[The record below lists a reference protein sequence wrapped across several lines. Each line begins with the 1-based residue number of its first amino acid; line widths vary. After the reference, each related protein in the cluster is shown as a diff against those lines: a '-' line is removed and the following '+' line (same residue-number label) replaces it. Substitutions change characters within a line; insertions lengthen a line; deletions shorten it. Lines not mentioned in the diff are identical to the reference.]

1 MSAIAPRALTPESV
15 IWVIV
20 IHSDRTTLAKDDN
33 LAVRI
38 RAVLDEPETGP
49 TLRRFFVNTI
59 FDSTFVILGILI
71 ASAFSSEPSLR
82 LVIVTITTSSV
93 ALGISTGISVFEA
106 ETMEQSIKMRDM
118 ERAMLTSLEDTHIH
132 RTSKL
137 TIFVVAVVNF
147 TAPVIAGVIT
157 LTPFLVV
164 GEQDIRLAAYISL
177 GLAISILFVVGAF
190 MGRAGQRNPLT
201 QGARMAVAGVV
212 AFLICFWI
220 ESVL

>member
-1 MSAIAPRALTPESV
+1 MVA
-15 IWVIV
+15 
-20 IHSDRTTLAKDDN
+20 DRF
-33 LAVRI
+33 RRRM

-106 ETMEQSIKMRDM
+106 ETMEQNIKMRDM

-132 RTSKL
+132 RVSKL
-137 TIFVVAVVNF
+137 TILFISIVNF
-147 TAPVIAGVIT
+147 TAPIMAGIIT
-157 LTPFLVV
+157 LTPFLMV
-164 GEQDIRLAAYISL
+164 GEKDIRLAAYISL
-177 GLAISILFVVGAF
+177 
-190 MGRAGQRNPLT
+190 
-201 QGARMAVAGVV
+201 
-212 AFLICFWI
+212 
-220 ESVL
+220 

>member
-1 MSAIAPRALTPESV
+1 
-15 IWVIV
+15 
-20 IHSDRTTLAKDDN
+20 LAKDDS

-59 FDSTFVILGILI
+59 FDTTFVILGILI
-71 ASAFSSEPSLR
+71 ASAFSSEPNLH
-82 LVIVTITTSSV
+82 LVIVTIVTSSV

-106 ETMEQSIKMRDM
+106 ETMEQSIKLREM

-137 TIFVVAVVNF
+137 TIIVVAVINF
-147 TAPVIAGVIT
+147 TGPVLAGIIT

-164 GEQDIRLAAYISL
+164 GEQNIRLAAYISL

-190 MGRAGQRNPLT
+190 MGRAGQRNPVA
-201 QGARMAVAGVV
+201 QGARMAVAGI
-212 AFLICFWI
+212 ATFLIVFWI
-220 ESVL
+220 ESLL

>member
-1 MSAIAPRALTPESV
+1 MVA
-15 IWVIV
+15 
-20 IHSDRTTLAKDDN
+20 DRF
-33 LAVRI
+33 RRRM

-49 TLRRFFVNTI
+49 TLRRFYVNTI

-106 ETMEQSIKMRDM
+106 ETMEQNIKMRDM

-132 RTSKL
+132 RVSKL
-137 TIFVVAVVNF
+137 TILFISIVNF
-147 TAPVIAGVIT
+147 TAPIMAGIIT
-157 LTPFLVV
+157 LTPFLMV
-164 GEQDIRLAAYISL
+164 GEKDIRLAAYISL
-177 GLAISILFVVGAF
+177 GLAISILFVVGAV
-190 MGRAGQRNPLT
+190 MGRAGERNPLA
-201 QGARMAVAGVV
+201 QGARMAVAGVA

-220 ESVL
+220 ESIL